1 MPDEALIS
9 QIENLLTEI
18 IELGGANERTSI
30 VPNLIVQDANP
41 SGLDGFIIVSDDRD
55 GDNIVAQKVPSITY
69 ENNDSVNVLFPK
81 GGEAIAFQQGS
92 QSNSGDLWEVVP
104 GTSTDIYYNKG
115 NVGISTD
122 SPDYSLQ
129 IGDGAASVALAAG
142 ENIQFIGPNT
152 ASGRL
157 ILEGTAQADIIL
169 IDGGGGADD
178 KAMQLFT
185 EGGLTKFRSFTD
197 AAAVQSD
204 NIIVMDHSGGD
215 VGIGTAG
222 PDARLDV
229 LDTGGPQLRLTFQDG
244 VKFADFEVDTND
256 DLTISPS
263 STGIVLIDTSL
274 SIDIGL
280 QKYQLTGRGTSS
292 LIFEAQSSG
301 SNSIFEMFTKDGD
314 GTDIV
319 GIRCF
324 AVGTVASS
332 ANRERV
338 ELIYR
343 TAGTFDLLTEAN
355 GTGTLRPLL
364 IYTEGNTDQI
374 RLETDGN
381 VGFGV
386 ASPQARIHSYGAIAG
401 FLPCWEYD
409 GLDATV
415 RTVIPNGAGDVLY
428 RLRATYVM
436 RDSAGAVAGATA
448 NVNNGASTNLTV
460 GTNTVRLRVNAD
472 GSCDVAR
479 TAGTD
484 TIKITLMLNS

>member
-1 MPDEALIS
+1 MIPIS
-9 QIENLLTEI
+9 DT
-18 IELGGANERTSI
+18 
-30 VPNLIVQDANP
+30 
-41 SGLDGFIIVSDDRD
+41 SGLYTGSTVEAALDQIGFDGARVSKVYESDFGAVALQADAT
-55 GDNIVAQKVPSITY
+55 GNIGI
-69 ENNDSVNVLFPK
+69 
-81 GGEAIAFQQGS
+81 
-92 QSNSGDLWEVVP
+92 
-104 GTSTDIYYNKG
+104 GTAT
-115 NVGISTD
+115 
-122 SPDYSLQ
+122 PDYSLQ
-129 IGDGAASVALAAG
+129 VGDGAASVALSAG
-142 ENIQFIGPNT
+142 ENIVFIGPDT

-244 VKFADFEVDTND
+244 VKFADFEVDTNH
-256 DLTISPS
+256 DLTIKPS
-263 STGIVLIDTSL
+263 STGQIIFQPTADSTDFFQVLDANGGTPIINIDSVNERQGIGTATPFQNVAGGATDLSSTGIHIKNSSTVVRFILEGNPPAFNLIDLGGAADDKVISVAVDNGIIRWL
-274 SIDIGL
+274 SSNDD
-280 QKYQLTGRGTSS
+280 LTTNQDNILVMDLGT
-292 LIFEAQSSG
+292 
-301 SNSIFEMFTKDGD
+301 
-314 GTDIV
+314 
-319 GIRCF
+319 
-324 AVGTVASS
+324 
-332 ANRERV
+332 
-338 ELIYR
+338 
-343 TAGTFDLLTEAN
+343 
-355 GTGTLRPLL
+355 
-364 IYTEGNTDQI
+364 
-374 RLETDGN
+374 GN

-386 ASPQARIHSYGAIAG
+386 ASPQGQIHAYNSISG
-401 FLPCWEYD
+401 FIIWEYD

-415 RTVIPNGAGDVLY
+415 RTVIPNGTGDVLY

-436 RDSAGAVAGATA
+436 RDSAAAVAGATA

-484 TIKITLMLNS
+484 TIKIALMLNWL